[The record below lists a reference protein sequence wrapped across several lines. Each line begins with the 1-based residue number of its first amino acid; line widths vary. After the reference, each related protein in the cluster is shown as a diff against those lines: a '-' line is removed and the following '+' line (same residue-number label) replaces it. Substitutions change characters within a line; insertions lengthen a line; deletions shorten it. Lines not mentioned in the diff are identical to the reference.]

1 MAKDGVLY
9 SLDLPGFWMDVG
21 QPKDFLQGTQF
32 LLDYYK
38 KINSEDLKKG
48 EGIVGNVLIDQSAK
62 VSNTAIIGPNV
73 TIGPDCVIED
83 GVRLQNCVL
92 LKDVKVKAHSW
103 V

>member
-1 MAKDGVLY
+1 
-9 SLDLPGFWMDVG
+9 
-21 QPKDFLQGTQF
+21 

-83 GVRLQNCVL
+83 GVRL
-92 LKDVKVKAHSW
+92 
-103 V
+103 